1 MNLLPYLAAIHT
13 SATGRLMALCLL
25 AVATAACGQG
35 DTSNPTLTPR
45 PSAPALPD
53 PTRTPLASSV
63 PTVPPTLLVPTPT
76 PEIHSSTDPVYSVSP
91 SLEEQ
96 VFFSDAIVRA
106 SLLSASAGTESVP
119 SDPGVAPTYRAVHE
133 LRFTV
138 HEYLKGSGPS
148 EVLVVVRDEDTFL
161 AETDALSWAQ
171 EQLLER
177 ETIWDDREGV
187 LFLRTAEPYQ
197 SGGAS
202 GGSQR
207 STAQSSPVPAL
218 EFTLSNYVVQTPWDY
233 SIETLSRAW
242 MPSGDA
248 GSSAPRSSE
257 SSQAQVYITDGSQS
271 PPPVV
276 SLLDLRSQIA
286 ELETTLASG
295 AGIEGFREC
304 IWDKIYYERTYRA
317 GTPWTPPEFESTLAS
332 GSAIGA
338 EVHRRNIPNYRRGPQ
353 YHRFWLSGP
362 HVDLFQSGVE
372 DDDTVPDNGY
382 DHTLVLAR
390 PLPAGEYHVNDH
402 MQHHDDFPCNFVPD
416 TYSKWT
422 VTVTAPAGTLHE
434 AFFDPVAIGAA
445 VGADGA
451 NGVLKPA
458 AFTVGG
464 ASATITSLKWES
476 GVVRMELN
484 PSASLA
490 GHAIDFIALD
500 GSVSLTLSFD
510 NATQGGGGAL
520 TWSVADQPWQ
530 AGDLLMLRIRAASP

>member
-1 MNLLPYLAAIHT
+1 M
-13 SATGRLMALCLL
+13 
-25 AVATAACGQG
+25 
-35 DTSNPTLTPR
+35 
-45 PSAPALPD
+45 
-53 PTRTPLASSV
+53 
-63 PTVPPTLLVPTPT
+63 
-76 PEIHSSTDPVYSVSP
+76 
-91 SLEEQ
+91 EEQ
-96 VFFSDAIVRA
+96 IFFSDAIVRA
-106 SLLSASAGTESVP
+106 SLLSARAGTETVP

-148 EVLVVVRDEDTFL
+148 EVLVVVRDDHTFVTE
-161 AETDALSWAQ
+161 ADALDWAQ

-177 ETIWDDREGV
+177 KTTWDDREGV
-187 LFLRTAEPYQ
+187 FFLRTAEPYQ

-202 GGSQR
+202 GDSQR

-218 EFTLSNYVVQTPWDY
+218 ELTLSNPVFQTPWDY
-233 SIETLSRAW
+233 SIDTLSRAW
-242 MPSGDA
+242 LPSRAA
-248 GSSAPRSSE
+248 GSSATRSSE
-257 SSQAQVYITDGSQS
+257 SSSTARQAQVFITDSSQP

-276 SLLDLRSQIA
+276 SLSDLRSKIA

-304 IWDKIYYERTYRA
+304 IWGKIYYERTYRA
-317 GTPWTPPEFESTLAS
+317 GPAWTPPEFEATLAS

-372 DDDTVPDNGY
+372 DDDPVPDNGY

-422 VTVTAPAGTLHE
+422 VTVTAPAGTVHE

-445 VGADGA
+445 VGADSS

-476 GVVRMELN
+476 GVVRMLN